1 MPDSRRY
8 VFHGHAAALG
18 GRIVRMGQDKGAR
31 IVKDGF
37 IDLPASALTVAGG
50 RSTARIDPSQLTH
63 PDVKKIVRFEKAT
76 AFSEGIFDDVKG
88 HFAVTQG
95 QREESTLTATTTVRA
110 EVLGLQVGLQGDGNV
125 RMVINGVRA
134 GFTSRSGSAGGE
146 TPVQLE
152 KDTGFDG
159 NVVTF
164 IDEKGKPFTLVVDI
178 ERDVFFEH
186 DTFSGLTAAAG
197 ASKFLRKFG
206 HTLHLSSLAG
216 SKQLPTAPPLIRT
229 DGGAVQG
236 TIVKPIAWKGAAF
249 PESRIDPDRPN
260 NVFIPGLG
268 TIFFGEI
275 TIARQSRRLTM
286 VRGKLGSPFGG
297 HLAAV
302 DVQDNGGLSL

>member
-1 MPDSRRY
+1 MAFASVSR
-8 VFHGHAAALG
+8 H
-18 GRIVRMGQDKGAR
+18 Q
-31 IVKDGF
+31 
-37 IDLPASALTVAGG
+37 
-50 RSTARIDPSQLTH
+50 
-63 PDVKKIVRFEKAT
+63 
-76 AFSEGIFDDVKG
+76 
-88 HFAVTQG
+88 
-95 QREESTLTATTTVRA
+95 
-110 EVLGLQVGLQGDGNV
+110 
-125 RMVINGVRA
+125 
-134 GFTSRSGSAGGE
+134 SGSAGGE

-152 KDTGFDG
+152 KETGFDR

-216 SKQLPTAPPLIRT
+216 SKQLPTAPPFIRT
-229 DGGAVQG
+229 DDGAVQG

-249 PESRIDPDRPN
+249 PKSRIDPDRPN

-268 TIFFGEI
+268 DHLL
-275 TIARQSRRLTM
+275 RRDPHRSTVAPGHD
-286 VRGKLGSPFGG
+286 VRGTLGSPFGG
-297 HLAAV
+297 DLAAV